1 MPDTVHISY
10 SCLAGVANVSRV
22 ERQHPLLRYCILL
35 YYVLHLSDICY
46 TIASMSTQIAIRT
59 DEITKETINE
69 FAKSLGLSTS
79 AFMLAAAK
87 ESMKRGSVKVT
98 PQYNPEF
105 VKMIR
110 EAEAEY
116 ARGEYAGPFKTTDEA
131 LAYLNGLTEDGE
143 HDEC

>member
-1 MPDTVHISY
+1 
-10 SCLAGVANVSRV
+10 
-22 ERQHPLLRYCILL
+22 
-35 YYVLHLSDICY
+35 
-46 TIASMSTQIAIRT
+46 MSTQIAIRT
-59 DEITKETINE
+59 DDITKETIAE

-110 EAEAEY
+110 KAEAEY
-116 ARGEYAGPFKTTDEA
+116 ERGEYYTALPGDDINEVLTDA
-131 LAYLNGLTEDGE
+131 ARD
-143 HDEC
+143 C